1 MATSLLRLTPF
12 LSLIMLCACIPNVP
26 PPDNYGG
33 NGQASSAQ
41 NAPYPANNTNN
52 YPANNYPTNN
62 NPNSAAYPQPAPSSS
77 SYPAQTQ
84 ASYQQNGQNP
94 TYGQN
99 ANNGQQPLWEAK
111 TVTPHAQQVQGGTYS
126 VQSGDTLRGIGNKT
140 GAGSEAI
147 ARANGLV
154 EPWVIYPGQQLIIPG
169 GTYHDVEAGET
180 GIAIARAYQVQW
192 ADMVAA
198 NGLEEPYILRIGQ
211 KLRIPDGGGYANIAP
226 QNTNNGAPPP
236 ASQAIDLYGTRRAI

>member
-1 MATSLLRLTPF
+1 
-12 LSLIMLCACIPNVP
+12 MLCACIPNVP

-52 YPANNYPTNN
+52 YPANNYPNN
-62 NPNSAAYPQPAPSSS
+62 NPNSAAYPQPTPSSS

-154 EPWVIYPGQQLIIPG
+154 EPWVIYPGS
-169 GTYHDVEAGET
+169 
-180 GIAIARAYQVQW
+180 
-192 ADMVAA
+192 
-198 NGLEEPYILRIGQ
+198 N
-211 KLRIPDGGGYANIAP
+211 
-226 QNTNNGAPPP
+226 
-236 ASQAIDLYGTRRAI
+236 